1 MAMKITKD
9 RIDIINSKFKS
20 SGIMKIED
28 YDKIEQTGT
37 KVTIRLPL
45 KHEKIS

>member
-45 KHEKIS
+45 KHKKIS